1 MSSGETSAL
10 PDDVTVGEALRTAR
24 EASGQSVEQVSA
36 TTRIRGTL
44 VRDLEAD
51 RFDSSGG
58 AVYARGHIRALALAA
73 GADPAPYV
81 ALFARQAGAEQ
92 PGAAAVA
99 AAAEP
104 VDPRPV
110 TVRESLHVPTAARP
124 ERRGPNWLAAGAAAL
139 GVLVALFVVGQFFSS
154 PSSGSLDTAQPR
166 ASVAPHSP
174 APSPS
179 APPKDLTAAVPPPT
193 GADLRVRLL
202 GGASYILVKNS
213 AGTLFE
219 GVVNSGWVKDFKD
232 ARQLQV
238 RVGNAGA
245 VNLVCS
251 GRDLGTAGGNGAVRQ
266 FTCNADGIVPA

>member
-1 MSSGETSAL
+1 MSTGETSAL
-10 PDDVTVGEALRTAR
+10 PEGTTVGEALRAAR
-24 EASGQSVEQVSA
+24 EASGHSVEQASA
-36 TTRIRGTL
+36 TTRIRSTL
-44 VRDLEAD
+44 IRDLEDD
-51 RFDSSGG
+51 RFESSGG
-58 AVYARGHIRALALAA
+58 TVYARGHVRALALAA

-81 ALFARQAGAEQ
+81 ALFSRQVGTEQ
-92 PGAAAVA
+92 PAASAVA
-99 AAAEP
+99 AAVEP
-104 VDPRPV
+104 VDRRPV
-110 TVRESLHVPTAARP
+110 AVTESLHVPTAARP

-139 GVLVALFVVGQFFSS
+139 GVIVALFVVGQFFSK
-154 PSSGSLDTAQPR
+154 PSGSSLDTAQPR